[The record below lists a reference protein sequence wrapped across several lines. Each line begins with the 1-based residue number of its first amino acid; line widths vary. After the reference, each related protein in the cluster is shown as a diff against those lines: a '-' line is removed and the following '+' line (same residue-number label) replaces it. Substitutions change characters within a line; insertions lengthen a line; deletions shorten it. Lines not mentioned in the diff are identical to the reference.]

1 MTPAQKKEIKRI
13 YGELETVKED
23 LQTVYN
29 NLEETMEEKS
39 DKWKESE
46 AGEAAQGE
54 LENLE
59 SSINAI
65 ETACDSINEYTSD

>member
-1 MTPAQKKEIKRI
+1 MTPALKKEVKRI
-13 YGELETVKED
+13 YGALETVKED

-65 ETACDSINEYTSD
+65 ETACDSLNEYTQE

>member
-1 MTPAQKKEIKRI
+1 MTPASKKEIKRI
-13 YGELETVKED
+13 YGALETVKED

-59 SSINAI
+59 SSIDAI
-65 ETACDSINEYTSD
+65 ETACDSLNEYTQE

>member
-1 MTPAQKKEIKRI
+1 MTPALKKEVKRI

-46 AGEAAQGE
+46 AGEAARGE

-65 ETACDSINEYTSD
+65 ETACDSLNEYTQE

>member
-1 MTPAQKKEIKRI
+1 MTPALKKEIKRI
-13 YGELETVKED
+13 YGALETAKED

-59 SSINAI
+59 SSIDAI

>member
-1 MTPAQKKEIKRI
+1 MTPALKKEVKRI
-13 YGELETVKED
+13 YGALETVKED

-54 LENLE
+54 LDNVQQ
-59 SSINAI
+59 SIDAI
-65 ETACDSINEYTSD
+65 ESAFDSIDEYTSD

>member
-1 MTPAQKKEIKRI
+1 MTPALKKEVKRI
-13 YGELETVKED
+13 YGALETVKED
-23 LQTVYN
+23 LQTLYN

-59 SSINAI
+59 SSIDAI
-65 ETACDSINEYTSD
+65 ETACDSLNEYTSD

>member
-1 MTPAQKKEIKRI
+1 MTPALKKEVKRI
-13 YGELETVKED
+13 YGALETVKED
-23 LQTVYN
+23 LQTLYN

-39 DKWKESE
+39 DKWRESE

-65 ETACDSINEYTSD
+65 ETACDSLNEYTQE

>member
-1 MTPAQKKEIKRI
+1 MTPALKKEVKRI
-13 YGELETVKED
+13 YGALETVKED

-59 SSINAI
+59 SSIDAI
-65 ETACDSINEYTSD
+65 ETACDSLNEYTQE